1 MHLNLP
7 HITPLTEAHSVLIA
21 GMGGGFDVFCGLPIR
36 HALREAGKTVHLANL
51 SFTDLKFVKGTV
63 SLAPGVVGVNAES
76 RTVLQYV
83 PELHLA
89 RHLRDTEG
97 EAALMWCFGGDVEL
111 AARPLLRSYQALLE
125 HLKPDVLLL
134 IDGGVDSLMRGDE
147 AEVGTI
153 FEDSVSLAAVAQLSA
168 DIPQYL
174 ACLGMGAENDITYA
188 HVLENIAALA
198 GNGGLLGTCSLI
210 RQMDSYQAYEK
221 AVKYVHAQKF
231 QEPSVIQSSVVSAV
245 QGHFGDYH
253 ATERTRKSRLHISPL
268 MPIYWFFDAPTVIAQ
283 SLVVPHLLSNETR
296 REAMQSFALARSS
309 LPRRATPFRTL

>member
-1 MHLNLP
+1 MRLNLP
-7 HITPLTEAHSVLIA
+7 HIAALDGARSVLVA

-51 SFTDLKFVKGTV
+51 SFTDLKFIKGTV
-63 SLAPGVVGVNAES
+63 ALAPGVVGVQADY
-76 RTVLQYV
+76 RTVLQYA
-83 PELHLA
+83 PEWHLA
-89 RHLRDTEG
+89 RYLRDTEDDTSPV
-97 EAALMWCFGGDVEL
+97 WCFGGDSEL
-111 AARPLLRSYQALLE
+111 AARPLLRAYQALLE

-153 FEDSVSLAAVAQLSA
+153 FEDSVSLAAVSQLPA
-168 DIPQYL
+168 DMPQYL

-198 GNGGLLGTCSLI
+198 ENGGLLGTCSLT
-210 RQMDSYQAYEK
+210 RQMESYQAYEK
-221 AVKYVHAQKF
+221 AVEYVHAQKF

-245 QGHFGDYH
+245 QGHFGNYH

-268 MPIYWFFDAPTVIAQ
+268 MPLYWFFEAKAVIER
-283 SLVVPHLLSNETR
+283 SLVVPHLLSSETR
-296 REAMQSFALARSS
+296 REAMQSFALIRSA
-309 LPRRATPFRTL
+309 LTRRATPLRTL